1 MTKTYRGVFP
11 ALVSP
16 QDQSGKILF
25 DAMGDM
31 AQRHVAAG
39 AGGFLVNGHTGELM
53 LLSGDERREALATVR
68 AAVGPDV
75 PLVAGVHV
83 QAAWKFP
90 AQAESAAEMGA
101 DAVLLFSPFAFARG
115 AFNYAPEAVVDYYRR
130 SAEASPIPLFFMQ
143 YRPQTNLMMPEHV
156 LAMVAALPNVVGIK
170 QEVEDDVHYESNL
183 AALKKA
189 NPDIAVLSASDLGLL
204 GNYLIGADGCTIGL
218 ANFVELVKPVQ
229 DAAWAGD
236 LEGARRASAR
246 LRIVSD
252 AIYRP
257 PSYRWS
263 ARLKYAVKA
272 MGWMPTEHIRSPLF
286 PATEQERAAVDE
298 ALAQVQVTA

>member
-1 MTKTYRGVFP
+1 MTKTFRGVFP
-11 ALVSP
+11 ALVAP
-16 QDQSGKILF
+16 QDDGGEILF
-25 DAMGDM
+25 DVMGDM

-53 LLSGDERREALATVR
+53 LLSGEERRRALATVR
-68 AAVGPDV
+68 SAIGPDV
-75 PLVAGVHV
+75 PIVAGVHV

-90 AQAESAAEMGA
+90 AHAESAAEMGA
-101 DAVLLFSPFAFARG
+101 DAVLVFSPFAFARG
-115 AFNYAPEAVVDYYRR
+115 AFNYAPEAVVDYYRKA
-130 SAEASPIPLFFMQ
+130 AEASPIPLFFMQ

-156 LAMVAALPNVVGIK
+156 LAMVAALPNVIGIK

-183 AALKKA
+183 AALKKS

-218 ANFVELVKPVQ
+218 ANFVELVKGVQ

-263 ARLKYAVKA
+263 ARLKYSIKA
-272 MGWMPTEHIRSPLF
+272 MGWMPTANIRSPLF
-286 PATEQERAAVDE
+286 PATEEERTVIDKALEEVQAAV
-298 ALAQVQVTA
+298 